1 MSETYETQS
10 SCGDSCSSCQ
20 ATCSSRKGEQQD
32 LKEPLNPYSKVKKV
46 IGIVSGKGGVGKSF
60 VTSYISVLLN
70 REGYNTAILDADIT
84 GPSIPKAFGIHS
96 KAQGNEMGIFP
107 SISKTGVRVMSVNL
121 LLETEDTPVIW
132 RGPVIAGTVK
142 QFWSDVIWD
151 DVDYMFVD
159 MPPGTGDVPLT
170 VFQSLP
176 VDGIIIVTSPQ
187 ELVSMIV
194 SKAVNMAEAMK
205 VPILG
210 LVENYSYLECGN
222 CGERISVFGK
232 SHVNET
238 AEKFKLPV
246 LGRIPINPAIAES
259 VDGEKIEELK
269 GDWLNDAVGALKGLL
284 SEKKKAENTS
294 FIRLAVPTDGS
305 NNVFGHF
312 GKATE
317 FTLYEI
323 LDGTLAGKTL
333 LTSAGGGHGQSVELM
348 KREKINTV
356 LCGGIGM
363 EAMEGLMNNG
373 ILVVPGATGD
383 ADVAAAAYLDG
394 SYKSGNPSAESQSV
408 CSCNKEEHKEQKDCG
423 CKESDSCSSTRII

>member
-20 ATCSSRKGEQQD
+20 ATCSSRNKD
-32 LKEPLNPYSKVKKV
+32 KDDMKEALNPYSKVKKV

-60 VTSYISVLLN
+60 VTSYLSVLMN
-70 REGYNTAILDADIT
+70 RKGCHTAILDADIT
-84 GPSIPKAFGIHS
+84 GPSIPKAFGVHE
-96 KAQGNEMGIFP
+96 KAKGNELGIFP
-107 SISKTGVRVMSVNL
+107 AISKNGIKIMSVNL

-142 QFWSDVIWD
+142 QFWTDVLWD

-176 VDGIIIVTSPQ
+176 VDGVIIVTSPQ

-194 SKAVNMAEAMK
+194 SKAVNMAEAMN

-210 LVENYSYLECGN
+210 IVENYSYLECGN
-222 CGERISVFGK
+222 CGEKISVFGT
-232 SHVNET
+232 SHVKET
-238 AEKFKLPV
+238 AERFHLPV
-246 LGRIPINPAIAES
+246 LGRIPINPSIAEA
-259 VDGEKIEELK
+259 VDKERIEELE
-269 GDWLNDAVGALKGLL
+269 GPWLSDAVSALTAMLG
-284 SEKKKAENTS
+284 EKKEEGGKEEDS
-294 FIRLAVPTDGS
+294 KGFLRIAVPTDGK

-312 GKATE
+312 GKASE

-323 LDGTLAGKTL
+323 KDNELAGKAIL
-333 LTSAGGGHGQSVELM
+333 SAEGEGHAKTVEMM
-348 KREKINTV
+348 KREKINV
-356 LCGGIGM
+356 VICGGIGM
-363 EAMEGLMNNG
+363 EAMEGLMGGN
-373 ILVVPGATGD
+373 ILVIPGATGD

-394 SYKSGNPSAESQSV
+394 SLEDSGKAV
-408 CSCNKEEHKEQKDCG
+408 CSCKGENHGQEDGDC
-423 CKESDSCSSTRII
+423 SCH